1 MRAKRPVVLA
11 AINQKGT
18 ALMYASEELRSDYD
32 VVLDAV
38 RQNRMAIVHAKGGLR
53 EDDNIRN
60 AAGQGPSD
68 HQLEKL
74 ERIKAKFHEL
84 DTNGDGFLSY
94 EELETLLRKGN
105 PDMNEDEI
113 RLLYDQMDTHH

>member
-60 AAGQGPSD
+60 AAGQGPSHVHID
-68 HQLEKL
+68 HEKL
-74 ERIKAKFHEL
+74 DKIKAKFHEL
-84 DTNGDGFLSY
+84 DVNGDGFLSY
-94 EELETLLRKGN
+94 EELESLLR
-105 PDMNEDEI
+105 
-113 RLLYDQMDTHH
+113 